1 MHKIYIA
8 IFCCLA
14 ALLNACSKDNS
25 PAALPN
31 GSVSFQYDKDTLEMA
46 LPILTDS
53 VIVVGIKAE
62 LTGHSSNA
70 DHWVKFA
77 VDTTKISAFRERYGN
92 AVLLPGACYNFF
104 KPMTRISGGGAILDS
119 AELNLV
125 QQTKLEGYS
134 TYVLPIVIQSVDR
147 NVEGAAATEVLYY
160 VLKTGRPASISKVG
174 WTIAEVSSVY
184 ASFAAANVLDDNN
197 LSTFWASNINLQM
210 PQWVTINFNKDVTF
224 SALNYYL
231 PTALGYPNSGGYPT
245 SIRIET
251 SMDGSTWVNRGE
263 YAGNIANNMQTLNT
277 GIITGRY
284 LRFKALACAKYLGA
298 YEAILISGI
307 SLVP

>member
-1 MHKIYIA
+1 MHKIYIVL
-8 IFCCLA
+8 FCCLA
-14 ALLNACSKDNS
+14 ALLTACSKDNS

-31 GSVSFQYDKDTLEMA
+31 GSVSFQYDEDTLQMD

-53 VIVVGIKAE
+53 VIVVGIKAK
-62 LTGHSSNA
+62 LTGHSSNE

-77 VDTTKISAFRERYGN
+77 VDTTRISTFRERYGN
-92 AVLLPGACYNFF
+92 AVLLPVSCYNFF
-104 KPMTRISGGGAILDS
+104 KPMTRLSGGASAPDS

-125 QQTKLEGYS
+125 QQTKLEGYT
-134 TYVLPIVIQSVDR
+134 TYVLPIVIQSVDG
-147 NVEGAAATEVLYY
+147 NVEGAADTRVLYY
-160 VLKTGRPASISKVG
+160 VLKTGRPASISKIG

-184 ASFAAANVLDDNN
+184 ASFAAINVLDDNN

-210 PQWVTINFNKDVTF
+210 PQWITINFNKDVTF

-231 PTALGYPNSGGYPT
+231 PTALAYPNNGGYPT

-251 SMDGSTWVNRGE
+251 SMNGTTWVNRGE
-263 YAGNIANNMQTLNT
+263 YTGNIANNMQTLNT

-284 LRFKALACAKYLGA
+284 LRFTALSCAKYLGA
-298 YEAILISGI
+298 YEAVLISGI